1 MKFATL
7 SAKLPSRLEPGMSLL
22 TTAKEGCVS
31 LLVTREV
38 FVELLELLE
47 LLGPLGLLGLLKAR
61 EPLNDW
67 GGVPFMLKIPTPEG

>member
-38 FVELLELLE
+38 FVELLELL
-47 LLGPLGLLGLLKAR
+47 GPLGLLGLLKAR